1 MTADRHNPG
10 DQPERD
16 VQREN
21 PAAPAEA
28 QPEEQPRPAGGIVQQ
43 IWRRFQEERNRPRRT
58 EADARGR
65 YSMDRSKAF
74 LVLATVV
81 VLSGFA
87 FLALFS
93 TSGAEERA
101 RQKRTQPSL
110 GRPESATQRAARPG
124 STVRC

>member
-1 MTADRHNPG
+1 M
-10 DQPERD
+10 
-16 VQREN
+16 
-21 PAAPAEA
+21 
-28 QPEEQPRPAGGIVQQ
+28 QQ
-43 IWRRFQEERNRPRRT
+43 IWRRFHEERIRPRRA
-58 EADARGR
+58 EVDMRGR

-93 TSGAEERA
+93 TSGAEGRA

-110 GRPESATQRAARPG
+110 GKARLRDPKGCPARFHRATSERRPIGGRPG
-124 STVRC
+124 R